1 MKHIHYLDEK
11 AEEITEAGAKGIKL
25 RTVIGEKDGA
35 PNFCMRVISFEQGGQ
50 SPRHSHD
57 YEHEMYVIN
66 GSGTAEVNG
75 ETISLKQ
82 GDIIYV
88 PPNANHCF
96 RTTEAME
103 FL

>member
-11 AEEITEAGAKGIKL
+11 AEEITEAGAKRIKFL
-25 RTVIGEKDGA
+25 TVIGEKESA
-35 PNFCMRVISFEQGGQ
+35 PNFCMRVIRFEQGGQ

-88 PPNANHCF
+88 PPNTNHCF
-96 RTTEAME
+96 RTIEAME

>member
-25 RTVIGEKDGA
+25 RTVIGEKEEV
-35 PNFCMRVISFEQGGQ
+35 PNFHMRVISFEQGGQ
-50 SPRHSHD
+50 SPNHSHD

-75 ETISLKQ
+75 ETINLKQ

-88 PPNANHCF
+88 PPNAKHCF
-96 RTTEAME
+96 RAIEAME